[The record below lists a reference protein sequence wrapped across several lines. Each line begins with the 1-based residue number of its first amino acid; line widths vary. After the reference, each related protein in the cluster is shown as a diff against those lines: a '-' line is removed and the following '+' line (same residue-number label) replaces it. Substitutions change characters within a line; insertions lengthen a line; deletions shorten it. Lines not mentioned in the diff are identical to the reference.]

1 MSKVSPRLWWWH
13 QKIYETCNITL
24 INMQHGACDVEAPP
38 WKPWFDSAEEPN
50 ILSLLATKL
59 ACKTSVRW
67 LLQNGGN
74 WGRLLTAKTRNA
86 RGASH
91 QPAFMNCLTTSH
103 MWYLCL
109 RSSRWV
115 KALCSMTPYD
125 WPRWFCWRFWDMV
138 SMVLLIGS
146 WCYSWQW
153 VWNVMTKLC
162 CVASGKWNISRVWLQ
177 EFDITYIMP

>member
-1 MSKVSPRLWWWH
+1 MVLVTSKPHRGSPGSIPRRSQIYCPFLPRNWRVKMMAEGYHEVVS
-13 QKIYETCNITL
+13 
-24 INMQHGACDVEAPP
+24 
-38 WKPWFDSAEEPN
+38 
-50 ILSLLATKL
+50 
-59 ACKTSVRW
+59 TSVRW

-109 RSSRWV
+109 SSSRWV

-146 WCYSWQW
+146 WCYSWEW
-153 VWNVMTKLC
+153 VWNLMTKLC